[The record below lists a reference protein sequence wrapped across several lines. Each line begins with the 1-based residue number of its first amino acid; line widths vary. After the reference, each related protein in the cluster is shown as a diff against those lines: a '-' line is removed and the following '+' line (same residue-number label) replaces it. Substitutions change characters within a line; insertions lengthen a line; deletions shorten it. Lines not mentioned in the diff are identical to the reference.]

1 MRAGECTPALNKP
14 ISTGRL
20 LSGLSGLV
28 SSAAAFAFAG
38 IFAFAAVVAALATT
52 LALARIHAFAGVFIR
67 SILVLILVAHFNG
80 DTSFGAGLDGM
91 CGNSKRTTHQAGNRC
106 TGNHCFLCHVTFLFR
121 LVLAGLPSGTLT
133 AESPTKV
140 FTLQS
145 LSALEGSS

>member
-91 CGNSKRTTHQAGNRC
+91 CGTSKRTTHQAGNRC
-106 TGNHCFLCHVTFLFR
+106 TGNH
-121 LVLAGLPSGTLT
+121 
-133 AESPTKV
+133 
-140 FTLQS
+140 
-145 LSALEGSS
+145 